1 MDFILHIIIIAC
13 LTLFPLLGYNIVFG
27 KGKILHFGQEAQ
39 SLIAV
44 YTIWVLVVQFQQPF
58 VVALFASIVLT
69 ALISLLLAQLSF
81 RLEPDGF
88 GVMSIALHLAIL
100 SIILNWQSVTRGAL
114 GIPRIPRGILPVSL
128 EGYALVV
135 VLSAIAWY
143 FFLRLVERGSF
154 GRNLAALSEHEWHA
168 ESLGIPRKRVH
179 TIAFL
184 LAGAGSMISSVLFP
198 PYLFFL
204 SPLDYNFQHMIFF
217 VMCVVAGG
225 PGSLRGVTLAIFL
238 ITFLREG
245 LRFMGLPSNILGP
258 VQILSFGLILFIAVC
273 VRRDTL
279 FPKQRTV

>member
-1 MDFILHIIIIAC
+1 MDFLLHIIIMAC

-39 SLIAV
+39 SLMAV
-44 YTIWVLVVQFQQPF
+44 YTLWVLVVQFQQPF
-58 VVALFASIVLT
+58 LLALLASLLT
-69 ALISLLLAQLSF
+69 TTMLSLLLAQLSF

-88 GVMSIALHLAIL
+88 GVMSIALHLAVL

-114 GIPRIPRGILPVSL
+114 GIPRIPRGILPSSL
-128 EGYALVV
+128 ERYALVV
-135 VLSAIAWY
+135 VLGAIAWY
-143 FFLRLVERGSF
+143 FFLRRLERSSF
-154 GRNLAALSEHEWHA
+154 GRNLVALSEHEWHA
-168 ESLGIPRKRVH
+168 ESLGISRKKVH

-184 LAGAGSMISSVLFP
+184 LAGTGSMISAILFP
-198 PYLFFL
+198 PYIFLL

-217 VMCVVAGG
+217 VMCAVAGG

-238 ITFLREG
+238 IIFLREG
-245 LRFMGLPSNILGP
+245 LRFMGLPADILGP
-258 VQILSFGLILFIAVC
+258 VQIMSFGLILFVAVC